1 MQKSACPYWSRGLKL
16 GIIFLVC
23 WAIVIL
29 CELSNHYLIPTPL
42 SVFHEDMLP
51 TVLSQNNAVVFAKSV
66 EATTLRQ
73 FTEDQ
78 NITLEQESVTQ
89 VNSTS
94 AVKGLL
100 NILNST
106 QVN

>member
-51 TVLSQNNAVVFAKSV
+51 TDLSQNNAVVFEKSV
-66 EATTLRQ
+66 ETTT
-73 FTEDQ
+73 TEDQ